1 MDSSLSPTSTPNT
14 SLSGASFWALK
25 LRSLDIVDIVVWTK
39 GHQRGALKY
48 SSRCSLAVLMDVRTV
63 SE

>member
-1 MDSSLSPTSTPNT
+1 MDSSLSPTSTLYT

-25 LRSLDIVDIVVWTK
+25 FQSLDIEDIVGWTK
-39 GHQRGALKY
+39 SHQRQALKY
-48 SSRCSLAVLMDVRTV
+48 SGRYSLAALMDVRTV